1 MSKFR
6 DVLDEL
12 FVSKLGF
19 EFKGESIPTPD
30 IDGKENI
37 ISISRE
43 YSAKGI
49 DVFVVE
55 CKDRIIEL
63 QKKTIMF
70 YKSLHPDSH
79 FLFISNNGKVYDLY
93 NVSTSKKL
101 KRITYDEIARNTRL
115 FNERIQF
122 FNAEIT
128 EGTVDLKINI
138 EKSFEVNDKVTRNF
152 YREFSKYH
160 KMLQD
165 AISGI
170 KNEDD
175 KQWYASVLMNRI
187 MFIYFL
193 QKHGVIQG
201 NTRYLLDMFNIVKKN
216 KENYYK
222 DFLLPLFFHGF
233 AKRDHDADKK
243 KFIKKYGEV
252 RYLNGGLFYPHEIE
266 YRSIAVNTKD
276 NITEYNPL
284 NTSINIKEKSL
295 HEILEFLDGYTW
307 YLDSRPMKDEDE
319 INPDV
324 LGYIFEQ
331 YVNDRSDL
339 GAYYTKEDITGY
351 ISKNTIIPFILDK
364 LKEKGF
370 EAPDPNPMITNN
382 EDIEQKI
389 LDYLENANNF
399 NLYKTL
405 YFEILKP
412 LSVLDPAVGSGAFL
426 FAALNILLPIY
437 RKTID
442 KLRTFKEEKK
452 KDAELQE
459 LLKTLSEHSEEYF
472 ITKQI
477 ILNNLYGVDIVEE
490 ATEICK
496 LRLFLQLASHLPDI
510 TSIEPLPDIDFN
522 IYAGN
527 SLVGGLSWEDLQ
539 HTYGLKLFDKTG
551 QKIDLDA
558 IKKEIVELEFSKSKY
573 RKLQQQEFTEK
584 ELLGIKDKI
593 NSLEFSINNKIDI
606 GVNNPFHWFVEFG
619 EIIKNGG
626 FDIIIGNPPYVEFKK
641 ITNYNVYGY
650 KTVECGDLYGYF
662 IERAIV
668 ISNRNSRISFILPI
682 SLVST
687 DGFSVVREYIKDNT
701 NENWFSSFAMRP
713 GKLFEGAEKHLC
725 IWISSKGF
733 NLQKTIYSSKYHRW
747 KSEERNKLF
756 NEIKYLKLS
765 ENEMYLDTFPKVNT
779 SIEKSILN
787 KIFKHKKLGYQ
798 FNSYG
803 KYIIYHTR
811 KLRYFVQFLDKPP
824 IILDDKGKQK
834 VTSELKE
841 LKFSNLIDRDVA
853 LAAYSSSLFFW
864 FFIILSDCR
873 NLNKR
878 EVSNFPLDLNEI
890 ESTIKTELAHYSNE
904 LMKNLQKNSV
914 LKKMNYAK
922 YGQMTV
928 QTFSPRLS
936 KPIIDKIDLLLGK
949 VYGFTSKE
957 TDFILNYDLKYR
969 IGEDE
974 E

>member
-122 FNAEIT
+122 FNVEIT

-138 EKSFEVNDKVTRNF
+138 EKSFDINDRVTRSF

-160 KMLQD
+160 KLLQD

-170 KNEDD
+170 KSDD
-175 KQWYASVLMNRI
+175 DIQWYASVLMNRI

-216 KENYYK
+216 KENYFK

-233 AKRDHDADKK
+233 AKRDYDTDKK
-243 KFIKKYGEV
+243 KFTKKYGEV

-266 YRSIAVNTKD
+266 YRSIAVNTKS

-284 NTSINIKEKSL
+284 NTSINVKEKSL

-307 YLDSRPMKDEDE
+307 YLDSRPMKDDNE

-364 LKEKGF
+364 LREKGF

-399 NLYKTL
+399 KLYKTL

-442 KLRTFKEEKK
+442 KLRTLKEENK
-452 KDAELQE
+452 KDTELQE

-539 HTYGLKLFDKTG
+539 HTYGLQLFDKTG
-551 QKIDLDA
+551 QKIDLEV
-558 IKKEIVELEFSKSKY
+558 IKKEIEKLEFSKTKY
-573 RKLQQQEFTEK
+573 RELQQQEFSEK
-584 ELLGIKDKI
+584 ELLGIKTEI
-593 NSLEFSINNKIDI
+593 NFLEQSINNKIDI
-606 GVNNPFHWFVEFG
+606 GVNNPFHWFVEFND
-619 EIIKNGG
+619 IIKDKG
-626 FDIIIGNPPYVEFKK
+626 FDVIIGNPPYVEYSKVK
-641 ITNYNVYGY
+641 DIYEIKGY
-650 KTVECGDLYGYF
+650 STINCKNLYAFF
-662 IERAIV
+662 IER
-668 ISNRNSRISFILPI
+668 SLRLTNEDSRIGMITQMSLSCTQRMEAVQTLLKNRGVVFSHFSWRPSKLFDGADKANI
-682 SLVST
+682 SLSIIIST
-687 DGFSVVREYIKDNT
+687 NNSALYTTTYNKWNSEYRNELFESLKFIEIKDIRYN
-701 NENWFSSFAMRP
+701 FIIP
-713 GKLFEGAEKHLC
+713 KIGKQIEKD
-725 IWISSKGF
+725 
-733 NLQKTIYSSKYHRW
+733 IYS
-747 KSEERNKLF
+747 
-756 NEIKYLKLS
+756 
-765 ENEMYLDTFPKVNT
+765 
-779 SIEKSILN
+779 
-787 KIFKHKKLGYQ
+787 KIFKLKTIGSRVSPTKTKHILYYRNTGGLYWKIFTDFQPIFYKNKVRESSSRESHLH
-798 FNSYG
+798 FFKESDL
-803 KYIIYHTR
+803 YIS
-811 KLRYFVQFLDKPP
+811 LALFW
-824 IILDDKGKQK
+824 
-834 VTSELKE
+834 
-841 LKFSNLIDRDVA
+841 SNLYWWWYSINSNGRDNNPFD
-853 LAAYSSSLFFW
+853 LKSLPIKEDIFNDKE
-864 FFIILSDCR
+864 ILSLSRQLMVD
-873 NLNKR
+873 
-878 EVSNFPLDLNEI
+878 
-890 ESTIKTELAHYSNE
+890 IKQNATYDERIHG
-904 LMKNLQKNSV
+904 KDHTKFQQFHPQK
-914 LKKMNYAK
+914 
-922 YGQMTV
+922 
-928 QTFSPRLS
+928 S
-936 KPIIDKIDLLLGK
+936 KPIIDNIDKMLAKYYNFNNDEVEFL
-949 VYGFTSKE
+949 
-957 TDFILNYDLKYR
+957 INYDYKYR
-969 IGEDE
+969 MGDSE